1 MVIDREVFATP
12 HVSVG
17 AFRCPVHHP
26 SFRYTGP
33 TEHYIAAFPRT
44 GVWIRH
50 AGSRAFVA
58 DPGVVTI
65 YNAGQEYTREPM
77 HPEGDRCDW
86 FGLSEEMAHDVARAA
101 DPRAPHDS
109 TRPFRFQHAH
119 SDSQLYFRQRL
130 LFDRLIAGACDA
142 FEAEEEV
149 LSIVHRVL
157 QLASSEPRAPGK
169 LTDAHRDL
177 AEHARAELVRDATT
191 ALTLGGLAAR
201 LDVSPWHL
209 CRVFRAATGTSL
221 HAFRLDLRL
230 RMALERLENP
240 AADISRMAHELGFSS
255 HSHFTAAMRG
265 RLGCTPSGF
274 RSAVAG
280 RRGSKEVE
288 VGRSGSKCV
297 HSSTLF
303 DRLRHPST

>member
-1 MVIDREVFATP
+1 MEIDRIIFRTP
-12 HVSVG
+12 HISVG
-17 AFRCPVHHP
+17 AFRCPVSHP

-33 TEHYIAAFPRT
+33 TEHFLVAFPRT

-58 DPGVVTI
+58 DPRVVTI
-65 YNAGQEYTREPM
+65 YNAGQEYTRAPM
-77 HPEGDRCDW
+77 HPDGDRCEW
-86 FGLSEEMAHDVARAA
+86 FGLSGEMARDVARAA
-101 DPRAPHDS
+101 DSRAPHDS
-109 TRPFRFQHAH
+109 TRPFRFTHAH
-119 SDSQLYFRQRL
+119 SDPQLYFRQRL
-130 LFDRLIAGACDA
+130 LFDRLKAGACDA

-149 LSIVHRVL
+149 LGIVHRVL
-157 QLASSEPRAPGK
+157 RLASSGRHCSGK
-169 LTDAHRDL
+169 LIDAHRDL
-177 AEHARAELVRDATT
+177 AEQARAELVRHATT
-191 ALTLGGLAAR
+191 AMTLGALASR
-201 LDVSPWHL
+201 LGVSPWHL

-274 RSAVAG
+274 RRAL
-280 RRGSKEVE
+280 RL
-288 VGRSGSKCV
+288 
-297 HSSTLF
+297 SSTHF
-303 DRLRHPST
+303 DSLRLARPHGRVFA